1 MKYLRLSAA
10 LAVAALAVGAA
21 NLSYAQTRSGNV
33 GASSGNAGIVTN
45 LHKADDKDVLIRG
58 WNVKIRDVDN
68 ADIVGADGKKIG
80 SIDGFLAQP
89 DGQIV
94 AAIGDIGGFLGIG
107 KHDSVIKLNE
117 LSFKDK
123 NHVMLGLTKD
133 EAKTLPEW
141 KD

>member
-10 LAVAALAVGAA
+10 LAAAALAVGTA
-21 NLSYAQTRSGNV
+21 NISYAQTRTDT
-33 GASSGNAGIVTN
+33 GASRGDAGIVTN
-45 LHKADDKDVLIRG
+45 LHKAEDKNVLIQG
-58 WNVKIRDVDN
+58 WNVKVGDVDN

-94 AAIGDIGGFLGIG
+94 AAIGNIGGFLGIG
-107 KHDSVIKLNE
+107 THDAVIKLSE
-117 LSFKDK
+117 LTFRDKD
-123 NHVMLGLTKD
+123 HVMLGLTKD